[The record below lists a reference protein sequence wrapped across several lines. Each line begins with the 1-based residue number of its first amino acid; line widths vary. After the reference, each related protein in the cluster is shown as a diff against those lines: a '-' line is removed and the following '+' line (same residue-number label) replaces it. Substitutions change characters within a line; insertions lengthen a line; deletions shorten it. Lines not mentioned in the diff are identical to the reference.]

1 MLENSTALML
11 INGLIGGSL
20 VLLAGG
26 VLSLLIR
33 EPVYRLRLTGVTL
46 LATVVAVGM
55 SALPGMPRWS
65 LLTSAQQ
72 EAVQTAVAMPGIQPV
87 ADAGSAAPV
96 RGVAADTVPSS
107 AVAPVS
113 MELVASSP
121 LSLYG
126 SEPEPGTSFRRARD
140 GMAGPAGSMV
150 SQFSSPALPPD
161 FLPQLMRVFAT
172 GYVLSVAALV
182 LWWAIGV
189 FLLIRMIRAARP
201 ADDVAQALLRET
213 AGEASDSVRLVI
225 SNRVRQPIA
234 CRAYGRVIMLPE
246 SLAEKGS
253 RQELRFAIAHE
264 WSHIERGDWWLWSLA
279 NLLRA
284 AFLFHPAAWWLRR
297 QVRLCQ
303 DFLAD
308 ARAADQPGC
317 RIDYAE
323 FLTKQATV
331 RRQPVLAA
339 GLGMRGRRSE
349 LYQRVLLLVKR
360 ERPIETQCSHRW
372 AWATLIVFLGVGI
385 VAGSGQVFTGEARQA
400 DSDADPSTG
409 IAEGVKAGIDDSDSA
424 SRGESSSAS
433 QESNSGEVL
442 SEGELQVQF
451 EDQNESLCFQ
461 LTAVSEPGGAR
472 SSWWEPNGKPL
483 KQSSLQRWLSAES
496 MPARNPDANHRVF
509 LLQFWKHDRVSVRWL
524 IDGVATTLLSSES
537 VEIGDRRLTTV
548 MFGGAFA
555 EKAKTASVRVGYA
568 AGPWRTAVVLPGSA
582 KETAV
587 VTKSDGAV
595 VGFEVPIPSPAAS
608 QDIRVVAELESGIEE
623 AATLVK
629 NESGSLVAQF
639 RGFKAEA
646 VGEYRLESRPFRWLR
661 FENISLSSGIA
672 TSCRVL
678 RDSQGPLPIAAG
690 QPSGSQTMFTVE
702 RGNSTGISARST
714 PSREELRYDGRSF
727 RQWRR
732 ELLTELNPSRRAEA
746 MRAFSAFGRN
756 GYTKEAAGAILD
768 ATRQMRRVT
777 ASDVEEPSTQFRQ
790 AALTALLDLTPRAVV
805 EVLAERMKTLKEEN
819 VDFIAAWL
827 NTAASEERTGEK
839 LRVAL
844 AGQLPVFL
852 KAARETDTASG
863 ELLLKSLRTALP
875 KDARLKN

>member
-1 MLENSTALML
+1 MLENSTALLL

-20 VLLAGG
+20 VLLVGG
-26 VLSLLIR
+26 VLSLLVR

-55 SALPGMPRWS
+55 SAMPGIPRWS

-72 EAVQTAVAMPGIQPV
+72 KAVQTIVAIPDSQPG
-87 ADAGSAAPV
+87 ADARSI
-96 RGVAADTVPSS
+96 RGVAADAAPEFADTPSLTKP
-107 AVAPVS
+107 VAGAGSQIAYV
-113 MELVASSP
+113 
-121 LSLYG
+121 
-126 SEPEPGTSFRRARD
+126 SEPEPGTSFRRAT
-140 GMAGPAGSMV
+140 GNVAGPAGAVV
-150 SQFSSPALPPD
+150 SQFSLPTLSRD
-161 FLPQLMRVFAT
+161 FLPKLMQVFAT
-172 GYVLSVAALV
+172 GYVVSVAALV
-182 LWWAIGV
+182 LWWATGV
-189 FLLIRMIRAARP
+189 FLLIRIIRSARP
-201 ADDVAQALLRET
+201 ADDVAQALLREL
-213 AGEASDSVRLVI
+213 AGEASDSVRLVV
-225 SNRVRQPIA
+225 SHRVRQPIA

-246 SLAEKGS
+246 SLAENGS
-253 RQELRFAIAHE
+253 QQELRFAIAHE

-360 ERPIETQCSHRW
+360 ERPIETRCSHRW

-385 VAGSGQVFTGEARQA
+385 VAGSGQVFTGETRQA
-400 DSDADPSTG
+400 DADADSSTG
-409 IAEGVKAGIDDSDSA
+409 GTDGVETA
-424 SRGESSSAS
+424 RGDGK
-433 QESNSGEVL
+433 SNSLETETSSETPTPHSGDVL

-461 LTAVSEPGGAR
+461 LTAVSEPGGAQ
-472 SSWWEPNGKPL
+472 SSWWEPNGRPL

-496 MPARNPDANHRVF
+496 MPAHNPDVNHRVF

-548 MFGGAFA
+548 MFGGAFTA
-555 EKAKTASVRVGYA
+555 NTRSASVRVGYA
-568 AGPWRTAVVLPGSA
+568 AGSWRTAVVLPGSA

-587 VTKSDGAV
+587 VTKSGGAV
-595 VGFEVPIPSPAAS
+595 VGFEIPIPSPAAS
-608 QDIRVVAELESGIEE
+608 QDIRVVAKLESGDEE
-623 AATLVK
+623 KATLVK
-629 NESGSLVAQF
+629 SDSGSLVAQF

-646 VGEYRLESRPFRWLR
+646 VSEYRLESRPFRWLK
-661 FENISLSSGIA
+661 FENVSLNSGVA
-672 TSCRVL
+672 TSCRAL
-678 RDSQGPLPIAAG
+678 RVSSGPQPIAAG
-690 QPSGSQTMFTVE
+690 LSSGSPAMFTIE
-702 RGNSTGISARST
+702 RGHSTGISDEST

-756 GYTKEAAGAILD
+756 GYTNEAAGAILD
-768 ATRQMRRVT
+768 AARQMRRVT
-777 ASDVEEPSTQFRQ
+777 ASDAEEPSTPFRQ
-790 AALTALLDLTPRAVV
+790 AALTALLDLTPQSVV
-805 EVLAERMKTLKEEN
+805 EVLAERMRTLKEEN
-819 VDFIAAWL
+819 VDFMAAWL
-827 NTAASEERTGEK
+827 DAAASDERTGSE

-844 AGQLPVFL
+844 AEQLPVFL
-852 KAARETDTASG
+852 EAAG
-863 ELLLKSLRTALP
+863 EVDVVSSEQLLKSLRSALP
-875 KDARLKN
+875 EDARLKN